1 MKGNTEWDEER
12 REENG
17 KSKKND
23 IEKREMLWDGFG
35 FGKEANE

>member
-17 KSKKND
+17 KSKKIYRKERD
-23 IEKREMLWDGFG
+23 GKDGFA